1 MRNGSKSLQVCVT
14 ESVLS
19 LKGNR
24 GCVTAPELR
33 QSRVHNVLKPEQ
45 CDISYFGGLRKQVIS
60 QNRITILLL
69 SLLFVVTGCAKPGE
83 EGANN
88 PDTEKEEEEQ
98 AIPVEIATLQRGDV
112 YAVYSGTASIEAFG
126 EAMVEAKVGGEVRE
140 LLVEEGD
147 VVKSGQILARLDGDR
162 LRLELQ
168 QSIANMNKLQREY
181 DRNVELHQKGLVS
194 PGAFENIKYDLQ
206 ALRATNELAQ
216 LELSYTDIRAP
227 IDGVVS
233 ERYIKVG
240 NTIDPNDATFKV
252 TDLDPLI
259 IYLHVPE
266 RDYRRLQAGQNATIL
281 VDALK
286 SKQFDGVVARV
297 SPVIDAATG
306 TFKVTIEVPD
316 QSGQLKPGMFG
327 RINIVYDMH
336 ANALQLPRSAVVGS
350 DDEPAVFVV
359 EDDVVRRQVVALG
372 FSSGARVE
380 VLDGLTGTER
390 IVVVGQTGLRDGTR
404 VEVVNAD
411 GASTASLP
419 AQSE

>member
-1 MRNGSKSLQVCVT
+1 MT
-14 ESVLS
+14 ETPI
-19 LKGNR
+19 K
-24 GCVTAPELR
+24 
-33 QSRVHNVLKPEQ
+33 
-45 CDISYFGGLRKQVIS
+45 
-60 QNRITILLL
+60 ILLL
-69 SLLFVVTGCAKPGE
+69 ALLLAVGGCTGPAGDDGDAGDNE
-83 EGANN
+83 Q
-88 PDTEKEEEEQ
+88 EEEEQ
-98 AIPVEIATLQRGDV
+98 SIPVETATLQRGDV
-112 YAVYSGTASIEAFG
+112 YAIYSGTASIEAFG

-147 VVKSGQILARLDGDR
+147 VVRSGQILARLDGDR

-181 DRNVELHQKGLVS
+181 ERNVELHQKGLVS
-194 PGAFENIKYDLQ
+194 PGAFENIKYDLES
-206 ALRATNELAQ
+206 LRAANELAQ
-216 LELSYTDIRAP
+216 LELSYTEIKAP

-240 NTIDPNDATFKV
+240 NTIDPNDSAFRV

-281 VDALK
+281 VDALT
-286 SKQFDGVVARV
+286 SKQFAGVVARV
-297 SPVIDAATG
+297 SPVVDAQTG

-316 QSGQLKPGMFG
+316 ETGQLKPGMFG

-359 EDDVVRRQVVALG
+359 EDEAVRRQVVSLG
-372 FSSGARVE
+372 FSSGANVE
-380 VLDGLTGTER
+380 VTDGLTGGEQ

-404 VEVVNAD
+404 VEVVNAN
-411 GASTASLP
+411 GASTANVP
-419 AQSE
+419 AQDE

>member
-1 MRNGSKSLQVCVT
+1 MTLLIAAGGCSGQGETDGESGDSKQ
-14 ESVLS
+14 
-19 LKGNR
+19 
-24 GCVTAPELR
+24 
-33 QSRVHNVLKPEQ
+33 
-45 CDISYFGGLRKQVIS
+45 
-60 QNRITILLL
+60 
-69 SLLFVVTGCAKPGE
+69 
-83 EGANN
+83 
-88 PDTEKEEEEQ
+88 EEEEQ
-98 AIPVEIATLQRGDV
+98 AIPVETASLHRGDV

-140 LLVEEGD
+140 LLAEEGD
-147 VVKSGQILARLDGDR
+147 VVKTGQILARLDGDR

-194 PGAFENIKYDLQ
+194 PGAFENIKYDLES
-206 ALRATNELAQ
+206 LRAANELAQ
-216 LELSYTDIRAP
+216 LELSYTEIRAP

-240 NTIDPNDATFKV
+240 NTIDPNDATFRV

-286 SKQFDGVVARV
+286 SKQFEGVVARI
-297 SPVIDAATG
+297 SPVVDAQTG

-316 QSGQLKPGMFG
+316 ETGQLKPGMFG
-327 RINIVYDMH
+327 RIHIVYDMH
-336 ANALQLPRSAVVGS
+336 ANALQIPRSAIVGS
-350 DDEPAVFVV
+350 DDDPAVFVV
-359 EDDVVRRQVVALG
+359 EDEVVHRQAVSLG
-372 FSSGARVE
+372 FSSGANVE
-380 VLDGLTGTER
+380 VIDGLTGEEQ

-404 VEVVNAD
+404 VEVVNAN
-411 GASTASLP
+411 GASTARVP
-419 AQSE
+419 AQAD

>member
-1 MRNGSKSLQVCVT
+1 M
-14 ESVLS
+14 
-19 LKGNR
+19 
-24 GCVTAPELR
+24 
-33 QSRVHNVLKPEQ
+33 
-45 CDISYFGGLRKQVIS
+45 IS

-266 RDYRRLQAGQNATIL
+266 RDYRQLQAGQNATIL

-286 SKQFDGVVARV
+286 GKQFDGVVARV

>member
-1 MRNGSKSLQVCVT
+1 M
-14 ESVLS
+14 
-19 LKGNR
+19 
-24 GCVTAPELR
+24 
-33 QSRVHNVLKPEQ
+33 
-45 CDISYFGGLRKQVIS
+45 
-60 QNRITILLL
+60 
-69 SLLFVVTGCAKPGE
+69 TGVQTCALP
-83 EGANN
+83 
-88 PDTEKEEEEQ
+88 
-98 AIPVEIATLQRGDV
+98 I
-112 YAVYSGTASIEAFG
+112 
-126 EAMVEAKVGGEVRE
+126 
-140 LLVEEGD
+140 
-147 VVKSGQILARLDGDR
+147 
-162 LRLELQ
+162 
-168 QSIANMNKLQREY
+168 
-181 DRNVELHQKGLVS
+181 
-194 PGAFENIKYDLQ
+194 
-206 ALRATNELAQ
+206 
-216 LELSYTDIRAP
+216 SYTDIRAP

-297 SPVIDAATG
+297 SPVVDAATG

-359 EDDVVRRQVVALG
+359 EDDVVRRQIVALG
-372 FSSGARVE
+372 FSSGASVE

-411 GASTASLP
+411 GASTASVP